1 MKRLSLISY
10 KSKTR
15 EQVYHNS
22 SWLQTD
28 RLPEFAVHWTLESSQ
43 DLRGVSSFSSRADG
57 TKKWISVHFM
67 DWSPIWNN
75 SKLNIHTEWG
85 RGGGGGA
92 WRRRTPGAGGPWA
105 SRWGAT
111 ERWEAE
117 GAQCARRPDVSLE
130 TPCARSRWT
139 VGLSSGSRGGLGRC
153 RLPRRWSD
161 VETGETQSIG
171 EAGALRD

>member
-1 MKRLSLISY
+1 MKKLSLITY

-15 EQVYHNS
+15 EQIYHNS

-75 SKLNIHTEWG
+75 SKLNIHTC
-85 RGGGGGA
+85 
-92 WRRRTPGAGGPWA
+92 TP
-105 SRWGAT
+105 
-111 ERWEAE
+111 EKINEFNIF
-117 GAQCARRPDVSLE
+117 
-130 TPCARSRWT
+130 
-139 VGLSSGSRGGLGRC
+139 
-153 RLPRRWSD
+153 
-161 VETGETQSIG
+161 SIQTSYCTITR
-171 EAGALRD
+171 EH

>member
-57 TKKWISVHFM
+57 TKKNGFQSTSWIGVQFG
-67 DWSPIWNN
+67 IIAN
-75 SKLNIHTEWG
+75 STSILNGAEVVVEELGGVARLEPVGHGPHVGEQRSAG
-85 RGGGGGA
+85 RLKVPSALGG
-92 WRRRTPGAGGPWA
+92 RT
-105 SRWGAT
+105 
-111 ERWEAE
+111 
-117 GAQCARRPDVSLE
+117 
-130 TPCARSRWT
+130 
-139 VGLSSGSRGGLGRC
+139 
-153 RLPRRWSD
+153 
-161 VETGETQSIG
+161 
-171 EAGALRD
+171 